1 MLDLD
6 LRLMC
11 SYRDVVVGGI
21 DLSLKG
27 FRWCVR
33 GFVNGQSIET
43 FRCSARQRLGVLVD
57 ESRAYVEGCYLFQVK
72 YVERRTK

>member
-27 FRWCVR
+27 FR
-33 GFVNGQSIET
+33 
-43 FRCSARQRLGVLVD
+43 L
-57 ESRAYVEGCYLFQVK
+57 YVKGLWMGSL
-72 YVERRTK
+72 